1 MNGKTM
7 KGEFMRF
14 QWILLALC
22 ALWLSSCKDDKDT
35 VSGPYDP
42 NQPVEVTDFTPKSGG
57 TKVRM
62 IIYGSNFGTDPSI
75 ISVRIGGKEAKV
87 ISAKNN
93 CLYCITPDQC
103 YEGTIELTIGESP
116 TITIPDK
123 YKYIQQMIV
132 TTLCGHV
139 DELGNGEIK
148 KEGPFSD
155 CGKIDSPTWFSFDPK
170 FPNLLYLTQDN
181 GDQGK
186 KPIRILDLER
196 EYISTGLA
204 AGSDGVGRFRSITW
218 TLDGDTMIIACSKG
232 DVNGASNIFMTRQ
245 GNFMDQKRLTTG
257 NGCQASAIHPRNG
270 ELYFN
275 NFAEGMVIRY
285 DYHKW
290 GINNN
295 KEHQEK
301 LYAIQDREWEF
312 NYIIH
317 PSGKYAYIMV
327 MNRHYILRAN
337 YDEENKAFT
346 NPYVVCG
353 APGQAGYADKI
364 GAKARLNRPY
374 QGVFVK
380 NPEYEAA
387 GKDEIYDFYF
397 TDRDN
402 HCIRKLTPDGI
413 TTTFAGRG
421 SVGMNVHANGYV
433 DGALRE
439 EARFNSPAA
448 LAYDEA
454 NNTFYVGDVDNHRIR
469 KIALEEIPDD
479 LNGDQSN
486 EKASDV
492 ERK

>member
-1 MNGKTM
+1 MKCKTM
-7 KGEFMRF
+7 KHGNIGLQCMM
-14 QWILLALC
+14 LAFIFTVC
-22 ALWLSSCKDDKDT
+22 FSSCKDDKDT
-35 VSGPYDP
+35 TAAPYDP
-42 NQPVEVTDFTPKSGG
+42 SQPVEVTDFTPKSGG

-62 IIYGSNFGTDPSI
+62 IIYGSNFGIDPSI
-75 ISVRIGGKEAKV
+75 ISVRVGGKEAKV
-87 ISAKNN
+87 ISVEGN

-103 YEGTIELTIGESP
+103 YEGTIELTVGETP
-116 TITIPDK
+116 TVTIPQK
-123 YKYIQQMIV
+123 YKYVQQMLV
-132 TTLCGHV
+132 TTFCGYV

-148 KEGPFSD
+148 KEGPFND

-196 EYISTGLA
+196 EYITTGLA

-245 GNFMDQKRLTTG
+245 GNFLDQKRLTTG
-257 NGCQASAIHPRNG
+257 NGCQASAVHPRNG
-270 ELYFN
+270 ELYYN
-275 NFAEGMVIRY
+275 NFGEGMVIRY

-301 LYAIQDREWEF
+301 LYAIQDIDWEF

-317 PSGKYAYIMV
+317 PSGKYAYIV
-327 MNRHYILRAN
+327 VINRHYILRAN
-337 YDEENKAFT
+337 YDEDKKTFT

-353 APGQAGYADKI
+353 APGQAGYDDKI
-364 GAKARLNRPY
+364 GAKARLSRPY

-380 NPEYEAA
+380 NPEYKAA

-413 TTTFAGRG
+413 TSTFAGRG
-421 SVGMNVHANGYV
+421 SVGMNIHANGYV

-439 EARFNSPAA
+439 EARFDSPAA
-448 LAYDEA
+448 LAYDEV
-454 NNTFYVGDVDNHRIR
+454 NNIFYVGDVNNHRIR
-469 KIALEEIPDD
+469 KIALEKIPED
-479 LNGDQSN
+479 LIRDQSD
-486 EKASDV
+486 KRISDEV
-492 ERK
+492 K

>member
-1 MNGKTM
+1 MKCRTM
-7 KGEFMRF
+7 KDGFVGL
-14 QWILLALC
+14 QWMMLFLLFAVCLGG
-22 ALWLSSCKDDKDT
+22 CKDDKDT
-35 VSGPYDP
+35 TSSPYDP
-42 NQPVEVTDFTPKSGG
+42 SQPVEVTDFAPKSGG

-75 ISVRIGGKEAKV
+75 ISVRVGGKEAKV

-103 YEGTIELTIGESP
+103 YEGTIEVTIGQSP
-116 TITIPDK
+116 AVTIPEK
-123 YKYIQQMIV
+123 YKYVRQMLV
-132 TTLCGHV
+132 TTLCGYV

-148 KEGPFSD
+148 KEGPFND

-170 FPNLLYLTQDN
+170 FPNILYLTQDN

-186 KPIRILDLER
+186 KPIRILDLEKK
-196 EYISTGLA
+196 YITTGLA

-270 ELYFN
+270 ELYYN
-275 NFAEGMVIRY
+275 NFGEGMVIRY

-301 LYAIQDREWEF
+301 LYAIQDRDWEF

-317 PSGKYAYIMV
+317 PSGEYAYIMV
-327 MNRHYILRAN
+327 INRHYILRAN
-337 YDEENKAFT
+337 YDEEKRTFT

-353 APGQAGYADKI
+353 APGQAGYDDKI
-364 GAKARLNRPY
+364 GAKARLNKPY

-387 GKDEIYDFYF
+387 GKEEIYDFYF

-413 TTTFAGRG
+413 TSTFAGRG
-421 SVGMNVHANGYV
+421 SVGMNIHANGYV

-448 LAYDEA
+448 LAYDEV
-454 NNTFYVGDVDNHRIR
+454 NNTFYVGDVNNHRIR

-479 LNGDQSN
+479 FNKGQSDSKKIT
-486 EKASDV
+486 E
-492 ERK
+492 

>member
-1 MNGKTM
+1 MKCKTM
-7 KGEFMRF
+7 KHGNIGLQCMM
-14 QWILLALC
+14 LAFIFTVC
-22 ALWLSSCKDDKDT
+22 FSSCKDDKDT
-35 VSGPYDP
+35 TAAPYDP
-42 NQPVEVTDFTPKSGG
+42 SRPVEVTDFTPKSGG

-62 IIYGSNFGTDPSI
+62 IIYGSNFGIDPSI
-75 ISVRIGGKEAKV
+75 ISVRVGGKEAKV
-87 ISAKNN
+87 ISVEGN

-103 YEGTIELTIGESP
+103 YEGTIELTVGETP
-116 TITIPDK
+116 TVTIPQK
-123 YKYIQQMIV
+123 YKYVQQMLV
-132 TTLCGHV
+132 TTLCGYV

-148 KEGPFSD
+148 KEGPFND

-196 EYISTGLA
+196 EYITTGLA

-245 GNFMDQKRLTTG
+245 GNFLDQKRLTTG
-257 NGCQASAIHPRNG
+257 NGCQASAVHPRNG
-270 ELYFN
+270 ELYYN
-275 NFAEGMVIRY
+275 NFGEGMVIRY

-301 LYAIQDREWEF
+301 LYAIQDIDWEF

-317 PSGKYAYIMV
+317 PSGKYAYIV
-327 MNRHYILRAN
+327 VINRHYILRAN
-337 YDEENKAFT
+337 YDEDKKTFT

-353 APGQAGYADKI
+353 APGQAGYDDKI
-364 GAKARLNRPY
+364 GAKARLSRPY

-380 NPEYEAA
+380 NPEYKAA

-413 TTTFAGRG
+413 TSTFAGRG
-421 SVGMNVHANGYV
+421 SVGMNIHANGYV

-439 EARFNSPAA
+439 EARFDSPAA
-448 LAYDEA
+448 LAYDEV
-454 NNTFYVGDVDNHRIR
+454 NNIFYVGDVNNHRIR
-469 KIALEEIPDD
+469 KIALEKIPED
-479 LNGDQSN
+479 LIRDQSD
-486 EKASDV
+486 KRISDEV
-492 ERK
+492 K